1 MDEALADPELRDW
14 LSTLRK
20 QQPDTAEPDLA
31 TLRAPRY
38 RPGGPPLWSVRELR
52 IGARP
57 VTSARLYRPGPER
70 LPLVLY
76 AHGSGFVFVDLDSHD
91 RVCRRL
97 ALTANAAVLSVDYR
111 LAPEHPAPA
120 AVDDL
125 FNVARW
131 SARLPDQVGPVM
143 PNPALAGDSAGG
155 AIAVLAAARLAR
167 ASISSSAVLL
177 ICPNTDLTLSQ
188 PSVSSKAS
196 GWGLEA
202 QALGWFVQQWAPD
215 LSPDTL
221 PRHSPLHADLRGLP
235 TTLVATAEHDPLH
248 DEGVALVDHLR
259 AMEVDACPLPHPGLV
274 HGFLT
279 LDTVSP
285 AAKNAGDVLVR
296 RLGRLL
302 PRVEKDG
309 SLRKVHPS
317 PKATPLVAPIG
328 PQGQ

>member
-31 TLRAPRY
+31 TLRAPQY
-38 RPGGPPLWSVRELR
+38 RPGGPPLWSVPELR

-177 ICPNTDLTLSQ
+177 ICPTPTSPC
-188 PSVSSKAS
+188 PSPAGAPKPAAGVWRRRRWAGSCSNGLRTSARIRCLDIALCTRICAACQRLWLPPPSTIPCTTKAS
-196 GWGLEA
+196 RW
-202 QALGWFVQQWAPD
+202 WIIYAPWR
-215 LSPDTL
+215 ST
-221 PRHSPLHADLRGLP
+221 HATCP
-235 TTLVATAEHDPLH
+235 T
-248 DEGVALVDHLR
+248 
-259 AMEVDACPLPHPGLV
+259 
-274 HGFLT
+274 
-279 LDTVSP
+279 P
-285 AAKNAGDVLVR
+285 AWSMA
-296 RLGRLL
+296 
-302 PRVEKDG
+302 
-309 SLRKVHPS
+309 S
-317 PKATPLVAPIG
+317 
-328 PQGQ
+328 

>member
-38 RPGGPPLWSVRELR
+38 RPGGPPLWSVPELR

-143 PNPALAGDSAGG
+143 PNPALAGRSPYWRQHAWQGRRYRR
-155 AIAVLAAARLAR
+155 ARCC
-167 ASISSSAVLL
+167 SSAPTPTSP
-177 ICPNTDLTLSQ
+177 CP
-188 PSVSSKAS
+188 
-196 GWGLEA
+196 
-202 QALGWFVQQWAPD
+202 
-215 LSPDTL
+215 
-221 PRHSPLHADLRGLP
+221 
-235 TTLVATAEHDPLH
+235 
-248 DEGVALVDHLR
+248 
-259 AMEVDACPLPHPGLV
+259 
-274 HGFLT
+274 
-279 LDTVSP
+279 SP
-285 AAKNAGDVLVR
+285 A
-296 RLGRLL
+296 
-302 PRVEKDG
+302 
-309 SLRKVHPS
+309 
-317 PKATPLVAPIG
+317 
-328 PQGQ
+328 

>member
-1 MDEALADPELRDW
+1 
-14 LSTLRK
+14 
-20 QQPDTAEPDLA
+20 
-31 TLRAPRY
+31 
-38 RPGGPPLWSVRELR
+38 
-52 IGARP
+52 
-57 VTSARLYRPGPER
+57 
-70 LPLVLY
+70 VLY
-76 AHGSGFVFVDLDSHD
+76 AHGSGFVFVDLDSPD

-221 PRHSPLHADLRGLP
+221 PRHSPRTRICAACQRLWLPPPSTIPCTTKASGWWIIYAPWHAPCP
-235 TTLVATAEHDPLH
+235 T
-248 DEGVALVDHLR
+248 
-259 AMEVDACPLPHPGLV
+259 
-274 HGFLT
+274 
-279 LDTVSP
+279 P
-285 AAKNAGDVLVR
+285 AWSMA
-296 RLGRLL
+296 
-302 PRVEKDG
+302 
-309 SLRKVHPS
+309 S
-317 PKATPLVAPIG
+317 
-328 PQGQ
+328 